1 MKHILKR
8 TAIAAVIISILFSV
22 CSPAKRT
29 YDFSKTNCK
38 ASVWLFAND
47 DDPTPKKHA

>member
-8 TAIAAVIISILFSV
+8 TAIAAVIISILFSL

-29 YDFSKTNCK
+29 YDFSKTNHK

-47 DDPTPKKHA
+47 DDPVPTKHT